1 MKEGCVEW
9 ATCGVEACTIS
20 ISPRCRLPSTSS
32 ASLQRA
38 LAGIQCCRRILGRE
52 SLRASS
58 SSVAAVAQS
67 FFGKAEDAEDHWR
80 SGRFADSTSA
90 DVHLR
95 QIRVKYCKWFKL
107 IREDLNGWSNAGIA
121 QEACGTCVAWLNDG
135 DFERNKIQTRK
146 QGCTIFIVFYST
158 YSVISISCFSVS
170 VWENTLATESK
181 IRFWI
186 WWGQT
191 TFTLWSSIY
200 ALSTMPSS

>member
-67 FFGKAEDAEDHWR
+67 FFGKAEDHWR

-107 IREDLNGWSNAGIA
+107 GKMWTV
-121 QEACGTCVAWLNDG
+121 EATLASLRKHVAHAWLGWMTEILGETRFKRENKVALYSLCSIQPILW
-135 DFERNKIQTRK
+135 FQYLVSAFQSER
-146 QGCTIFIVFYST
+146 
-158 YSVISISCFSVS
+158 
-170 VWENTLATESK
+170 TL
-181 IRFWI
+181 
-186 WWGQT
+186 
-191 TFTLWSSIY
+191 
-200 ALSTMPSS
+200 